1 MKYLSE
7 LVIQLQN
14 DNIPMIPCATD
25 ELNEVKKLIGT
36 NKLPEAYIEFL
47 EVMGGGTEHTF
58 LRGES
63 CYIDELLEL
72 NEWGTEL
79 LEENRV
85 PLKLTP
91 NDFVFWM
98 SQGCMFC
105 FFKLDEGE
113 NPPVYFY
120 AEGKKKEG
128 FYKITDTF
136 TEFLQRRYLRD
147 KYIFQKKD

>member
-1 MKYLSE
+1 MKYLYE
-7 LVIQLQN
+7 LITELQKN
-14 DNIPMIPCATD
+14 KIPMVPCTKD
-25 ELNEVKKLIGT
+25 EVDEVKRLIGN
-36 NKLPEAYIEFL
+36 NKIPKAYIEFL

-63 CYIDELLEL
+63 CYIDELMEL
-72 NEWGTEL
+72 NEWGAEL
-79 LEENRV
+79 LAENNV
-85 PLKLTP
+85 ALKLTP

-120 AEGKKKEG
+120 SEGKKKDG
-128 FYKITDTF
+128 FYKITDTY
-136 TEFLQRRYLRD
+136 TDFLQRRYMKD